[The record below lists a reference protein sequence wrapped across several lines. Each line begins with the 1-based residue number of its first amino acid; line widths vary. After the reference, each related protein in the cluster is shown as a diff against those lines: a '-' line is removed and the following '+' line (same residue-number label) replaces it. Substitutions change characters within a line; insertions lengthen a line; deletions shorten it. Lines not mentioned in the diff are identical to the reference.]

1 MSNYTVISAD
11 SHFIEP
17 PNLWTDRLDK
27 KYRDQAPHVEENE
40 KGSFFVA
47 SGIKPSRVSL
57 GFAAGRSGK
66 DLGEYFKKAGFA
78 AAPPGGWDP
87 VERVKDQDVDG
98 VVAEVLYTTFGM
110 PLFRLPD
117 ADLQRACFK
126 VYNDWVAE
134 FCSHNRKRF
143 HAVGLVSL
151 EDLDAG
157 VKELERCA
165 KLGLKGAQIWGAP
178 PPERPF
184 WTDEYDPLWKVA
196 EELQMPVSLH
206 LATGKG
212 SGRDEQVKVSPTGK
226 RPPFMTRNYVNHF
239 QEIQR
244 SFTDIIFGGV
254 LERFPKLLL
263 VSAENDSG
271 WFPHY
276 LYRLDHAYEK
286 FNTMS
291 DEPLPMKPSEYIRR
305 QVMVTFQDDP
315 IGPMT
320 SQFFGEEN
328 YMWASDFPHSDCTWP
343 NSRKVI
349 DGQFAGLPEQTRDK
363 IVCQNVAKLYQ
374 IALDD

>member
-1 MSNYTVISAD
+1 MSRYTVISAD
-11 SHFIEP
+11 SHMIEP
-17 PNLWTDRLDK
+17 PNLWTERLDK

-47 SGIKPSRVSL
+47 PGIQPSRVSL

-66 DLGEYFKKAGFA
+66 ELDEYVKKGSFA
-78 AAPPGGWDP
+78 QARPSGWDP
-87 VERVKDQDVDG
+87 VERIKDQDVDEVG
-98 VVAEVLYTTFGM
+98 AEVLYTTFAM

-134 FCSHNRKRF
+134 FCSYDRTRF
-143 HAVGLVSL
+143 HGIALVSL

-165 KLGLKGAQIWGAP
+165 KLGLKGAQIWGSP

-184 WTDEYDPLWKVA
+184 WTNEYDPLWKVA
-196 EELQMPVSLH
+196 EEVQIPLSLH
-206 LATGKG
+206 IGTGKG
-212 SGRDEQVKVSPTGK
+212 GGIGDKVKTSPTGK
-226 RPPFMTRNYVNHF
+226 RPPFMTRNYTNGIH
-239 QEIQR
+239 EIQR

-286 FNTMS
+286 FNAMS
-291 DEPLPMKPSEYIRR
+291 DEPLPLKPSVYIRR

-328 YMWASDFPHSDCTWP
+328 YMWASDFPHTDSTWP

-349 DGQFAGLPEQTRDK
+349 EGQFAGLPEQTRDK

-374 IALDD
+374 IALDH

>member
-11 SHFIEP
+11 SHMIEP
-17 PNLWTDRLDK
+17 PNLWTERLDK

-47 SGIKPSRVSL
+47 PGIQASRVSL

-66 DLGEYFKKAGFA
+66 ELEEYFKKGNFAGA
-78 AAPPGGWDP
+78 RPSGWDP
-87 VERVKDQDVDG
+87 VERIKDQDVDG
-98 VVAEVLYTTFGM
+98 VGAEVLYTTFGM

-126 VYNDWVAE
+126 AYNDWVAE
-134 FCSHNRKRF
+134 FCSHDRARF
-143 HAVGLVSL
+143 HGVGLVSL
-151 EDLDAG
+151 EDLTAG
-157 VKELERCA
+157 IQELERCA
-165 KLGLKGAQIWGAP
+165 KLGLKGAQIWGSP

-184 WTDEYDPLWKVA
+184 WTEEYDPLWKVA
-196 EELQMPVSLH
+196 EELQMPLSLH
-206 LATGKG
+206 IGTGKG
-212 SGRDEQVKVSPTGK
+212 HGLGDRLKTSPTGK
-226 RPPFMTRNYVNHF
+226 RPPFMTRNYVNGIH
-239 QEIQR
+239 EIQR

-286 FNTMS
+286 FNAMS
-291 DEPLPMKPSEYIRR
+291 DEPLPMKPSVYVRR

-328 YMWASDFPHSDCTWP
+328 YMWASDFPHTDCTWP

-349 DGQFAGLPEQTRDK
+349 EGQFAGLPEQTRDK
-363 IVCQNVAKLYQ
+363 IVCRNAAKLYR
-374 IALDD
+374 IALGR